1 MTGRSISRRR
11 ALALIGGVAGAA
23 TLATRRPR
31 AATLDKV
38 SFLNGWVAEA
48 EQGGFYQ
55 AMATGIYRDYGLDA
69 DIRNGGPQIDTNAQ
83 LLSGHVDMCGG
94 DAFTAIN
101 YASKNLPFLCVA
113 AFNQKD
119 PRIIMSHPNVGN
131 DKLPDL
137 KGKPILVAS
146 FGRTTFWPWLRAKYG
161 FTDEQIRPYTFNM
174 APFLTDTKVSMQGF
188 VSSEP
193 LDAKKA
199 GVDPVIH
206 LLADYGFANYQTT
219 VSTSAAMIK
228 ERTEV
233 LQRFIDATTKGWYS
247 YLNGDPRPANDLI
260 KKINPEITDEK
271 IAFAIATMKSSGIV
285 DSGDAKNLGIGAMT
299 DERWASF
306 YNAMSQAG
314 ALPTGVSVKQAYTL
328 QFVNKKIGM
337 PG

>member
-1 MTGRSISRRR
+1 
-11 ALALIGGVAGAA
+11 
-23 TLATRRPR
+23 
-31 AATLDKV
+31 
-38 SFLNGWVAEA
+38 
-48 EQGGFYQ
+48 
-55 AMATGIYRDYGLDA
+55 
-69 DIRNGGPQIDTNAQ
+69 
-83 LLSGHVDMCGG
+83 MCGG

-137 KGKPILVAS
+137 RGKPILVAS

-161 FTDEQIRPYTFNM
+161 FTDEQIRPYTFSM
-174 APFLTDTKVSMQGF
+174 APFLADTKVSMQGF

-219 VSTSAAMIK
+219 ISTSAAMVK

-247 YLNGDPRPANDLI
+247 YLNGGPIQQTILSRRSIPKL
-260 KKINPEITDEK
+260 P
-271 IAFAIATMKSSGIV
+271 MKRSLSP
-285 DSGDAKNLGIGAMT
+285 S
-299 DERWASF
+299 RR
-306 YNAMSQAG
+306 
-314 ALPTGVSVKQAYTL
+314 
-328 QFVNKKIGM
+328 
-337 PG
+337 